1 MRAVEDFDLSLNA
14 GETLALVGESG
25 SGKSTAALALLGLIP
40 EAAGRISSGE
50 ILFEARDLRRLSP
63 RELRKVRGSRV
74 GMIFQDPMVALNPV
88 FPIGWQVAEP
98 LRLHLGLSKSAARK
112 RVIELLDR
120 VGIPAPDQRVDQY
133 PHNLSGGMRQRAMI
147 ATALAC
153 RPSLLIA
160 DEPTTALDVTVQA
173 QVLELINDLKK
184 EFGMAVLLITHDLG
198 VVWETAQQVVV
209 MYAGRK
215 VEEGGVSEIFSRP
228 AHPYTRGL
236 LEAAKWQ
243 DQPGGLLPRNPR
255 NCPVAA
261 RSSGRVPVLSALRL
275 CGRAMQRSNA
285 ADDRPH
291 PNTRSGMRAR
301 ARAVAMTALLE
312 ASSLTKHFHSGA
324 GLFRRGHIV
333 HALSDVSF
341 TLERGR
347 DAGDRRRVRVRKE
360 HAGTVPRGSYRA
372 DRRQVQRFREMTL
385 MRC

>member
-1 MRAVEDFDLSLNA
+1 MSTLLDVKGLTVEFPTSGGTVRAVEDFDLSLNT

-40 EAAGRISSGE
+40 EAAGRITSGE

-98 LRLHLGLSKSAARK
+98 LRLHFGLSESAARK

-184 EFGMAVLLITHDLG
+184 EFGMAVLLITHDLS
-198 VVWETAQQVVV
+198 VVWETAQQIVV

-243 DQPGGLLPRNPR
+243 DQPGGLLREIR
-255 NCPVAA
+255 
-261 RSSGRVPVLSALRL
+261 
-275 CGRAMQRSNA
+275 
-285 ADDRPH
+285 
-291 PNTRSGMRAR
+291 
-301 ARAVAMTALLE
+301 
-312 ASSLTKHFHSGA
+312 
-324 GLFRRGHIV
+324 
-333 HALSDVSF
+333 
-341 TLERGR
+341 
-347 DAGDRRRVRVRKE
+347 
-360 HAGTVPRGSYRA
+360 GTVPSPLDLPAGCRFSPRCDYAVAQCSAATPPMIDLTPTRGAACVRA
-372 DRRQVQRFREMTL
+372 REL
-385 MRC
+385 LQ